1 MQTLYFFCILR
12 SKIETLRMSLKHLPI
27 SFLLI
32 VDTWLLFMICSRD
45 EVLVVFGLENV
56 DEGDIGSSDKT

>member
-1 MQTLYFFCILR
+1 MIFFCILR

-32 VDTWLLFMICSRD
+32 VDTWMLFMISSSD
-45 EVLVVFGLENV
+45 EGMVVFLIENV